1 MLITHMEEIE
11 DKIKGEIKMIFEKIK
26 GMIADQLA
34 LDANDIKPESNII
47 KDLHADSLDL
57 VETLMNIE
65 NEWGITIND
74 DDVADI
80 ETVQDVVNLIESK
93 IKF

>member
-1 MLITHMEEIE
+1 MEEIE
-11 DKIKGEIKMIFEKIK
+11 DKNKGDIKMEIFEKLRD
-26 GMIADQLA
+26 MIADQLA
-34 LDANDIKPESNII
+34 LNKDDIKPESNII

-65 NEWGITIND
+65 NEWGITIAD

-80 ETVQDVVNLIESK
+80 ETIQDVVDLINAK
-93 IKF
+93 L

>member
-1 MLITHMEEIE
+1 MEEIE
-11 DKIKGEIKMIFEKIK
+11 ENNMIFEKLQK
-26 GMIADQLA
+26 MIAEQLG
-34 LDANDIKPESNII
+34 LDETEIKLESNIV

-65 NEWGITIND
+65 SEWGITIND

-80 ETVQDVVNLIESK
+80 ETIKDVVELIESK
-93 IKF
+93 I

>member
-1 MLITHMEEIE
+1 ME
-11 DKIKGEIKMIFEKIK
+11 IFEKLRD
-26 GMIADQLA
+26 MIADQLA

-65 NEWGITIND
+65 NEWGITIAD

-80 ETVQDVVNLIESK
+80 ETIQDVVDLINAK
-93 IKF
+93 L

>member
-1 MLITHMEEIE
+1 MEEIE
-11 DKIKGEIKMIFEKIK
+11 DKTKRRYKMEIFEKLRD
-26 GMIADQLA
+26 MIADQLA
-34 LDANDIKPESNII
+34 LNKDDIKPESNII

-65 NEWGITIND
+65 NEWGITIAD

-80 ETVQDVVNLIESK
+80 ETIQDVVDLINAK
-93 IKF
+93 L

>member
-1 MLITHMEEIE
+1 MEEIE
-11 DKIKGEIKMIFEKIK
+11 DKIKGEIKMIFEKLK

-93 IKF
+93 I

>member
-1 MLITHMEEIE
+1 ME
-11 DKIKGEIKMIFEKIK
+11 IFEKLRD
-26 GMIADQLA
+26 MIADQLA
-34 LDANDIKPESNII
+34 LNKDDIKPESNII

-65 NEWGITIND
+65 NEWGITIAD

-80 ETVQDVVNLIESK
+80 ETIQDVVDLINAK
-93 IKF
+93 L

>member
-11 DKIKGEIKMIFEKIK
+11 DKTKGEIKMIFEKLK

-93 IKF
+93 I

>member
-1 MLITHMEEIE
+1 MKME
-11 DKIKGEIKMIFEKIK
+11 IFEKLRD
-26 GMIADQLA
+26 MIADQLA
-34 LDANDIKPESNII
+34 LNKDDIKPESNII

-65 NEWGITIND
+65 NEWGITIAD

-80 ETVQDVVNLIESK
+80 ETIQDVVDLINAK
-93 IKF
+93 L

>member
-11 DKIKGEIKMIFEKIK
+11 DKIKGDIKMIFEKLK

-93 IKF
+93 I

>member
-1 MLITHMEEIE
+1 MLITLMEEIE
-11 DKIKGEIKMIFEKIK
+11 DKNKGDIKMEIFEKLRD
-26 GMIADQLA
+26 MIADQLA
-34 LDANDIKPESNII
+34 LNKDDIKPESNII

-65 NEWGITIND
+65 NEWGITIGD

-80 ETVQDVVNLIESK
+80 ETIQDVVDLINAK
-93 IKF
+93 L

>member
-1 MLITHMEEIE
+1 
-11 DKIKGEIKMIFEKIK
+11 MIFEKLK

-93 IKF
+93 I

>member
-11 DKIKGEIKMIFEKIK
+11 DKIKGEIKMIFEKLK

-93 IKF
+93 I

>member
-1 MLITHMEEIE
+1 MEEIE
-11 DKIKGEIKMIFEKIK
+11 DKIKGDLTMEIFEKLRD
-26 GMIADQLA
+26 MIADQLA
-34 LDANDIKPESNII
+34 LNKDDIKPESNII

-65 NEWGITIND
+65 NEWGITIAD

-80 ETVQDVVNLIESK
+80 ETIQVVVDLINDK
-93 IKF
+93 L

>member
-11 DKIKGEIKMIFEKIK
+11 DKTKGEIKMIFEKIK

>member
-1 MLITHMEEIE
+1 MLITYMEETE
-11 DKIKGEIKMIFEKIK
+11 DKIKGEIKMIFEKLK

-93 IKF
+93 I

>member
-1 MLITHMEEIE
+1 MEEIE
-11 DKIKGEIKMIFEKIK
+11 DKTKGEIKMIFEKLK

-93 IKF
+93 I

>member
-1 MLITHMEEIE
+1 ME
-11 DKIKGEIKMIFEKIK
+11 IFEKLRD
-26 GMIADQLA
+26 MIADQLA
-34 LDANDIKPESNII
+34 LDKDDIKPESNII

-65 NEWGITIND
+65 NEWGITIAD

-80 ETVQDVVNLIESK
+80 ETIQDVVDLINAK
-93 IKF
+93 L

>member
-1 MLITHMEEIE
+1 MEEIE
-11 DKIKGEIKMIFEKIK
+11 DKIKGDLTMEIFEKLRD
-26 GMIADQLA
+26 MIADQLA
-34 LDANDIKPESNII
+34 LNKDDIKPESNII

-65 NEWGITIND
+65 NEWGITIAD

-80 ETVQDVVNLIESK
+80 ETIQDVVDLINAK
-93 IKF
+93 L

>member
-1 MLITHMEEIE
+1 MLITHTEEIE
-11 DKIKGEIKMIFEKIK
+11 DKIKGEIKMIFEKLK

-93 IKF
+93 I